1 MGSDLLTALA
11 LVLII
16 EGLLPGIAPSTWMKV
31 MRDAAKLGPQG
42 IRVAGVISMLS
53 GALLLYILT

>member
-1 MGSDLLTALA
+1 M
-11 LVLII
+11 
-16 EGLLPGIAPSTWMKV
+16 
-31 MRDAAKLGPQG
+31 GPQG

>member
-16 EGLLPGIAPSTWMKV
+16 EGLLPVIAPSTWMKV
-31 MRDAAKLGPQG
+31 MRDAAKMGPQG
-42 IRVAGVISMLS
+42 VRTAGIVSMLC
-53 GALLLYILT
+53 GAILLYILT